1 MGQRSCHSIQS
12 ERARRPSHCFHRR
25 PTGDRVGVHHLP
37 RRLIPTPARCTRRV
51 LWRSMCR
58 RNPDRSRNDE
68 PVSEPMAEPGGRS
81 SPGQRRVSVLVR
93 QILGAT
99 TRWSPSG
106 GCDGSARVGK
116 AQAAAAGRR
125 IGPGPKE
132 LPHPKDGKNPQNSR
146 KNPPSPSEDWCRDP
160 SVLSPDLIP
169 TMVKKSK
176 KIKNRLTCF
185 ASLGTPITRHP
196 SIQRFPQLSRP
207 PRNHRHAQRCQQRPH
222 DRHHHPGDGS
232 APSSAGLAGRAGRSG
247 HAAVWKVQKISTI
260 QPLI

>member
-1 MGQRSCHSIQS
+1 MNRCRSQ
-12 ERARRPSHCFHRR
+12 
-25 PTGDRVGVHHLP
+25 
-37 RRLIPTPARCTRRV
+37 
-51 LWRSMCR
+51 WRNR
-58 RNPDRSRNDE
+58 G
-68 PVSEPMAEPGGRS
+68 AEPGGRS

-132 LPHPKDGKNPQNSR
+132 LPHPNDGKNPQNSR

-185 ASLGTPITRHP
+185 ASLGSPITRHP

-207 PRNHRHAQRCQQRPH
+207 PRNHRHACRHHPRPP
-222 DRHHHPGDGS
+222 DRHRHLGDGS
-232 APSSAGLAGRAGRSG
+232 APSSAGLAGRASQGGRGEVGMLRSG
-247 HAAVWKVQKISTI
+247 SVSWDTVVSVHPPCFHWK
-260 QPLI
+260 

>member
-1 MGQRSCHSIQS
+1 M
-12 ERARRPSHCFHRR
+12 
-25 PTGDRVGVHHLP
+25 
-37 RRLIPTPARCTRRV
+37 
-51 LWRSMCR
+51 
-58 RNPDRSRNDE
+58 
-68 PVSEPMAEPGGRS
+68 
-81 SPGQRRVSVLVR
+81 LVR

-106 GCDGSARVGK
+106 GCDGSARVGR
-116 AQAAAAGRR
+116 AQAAAASRR

-132 LPHPKDGKNPQNSR
+132 LPHPNDGKNPQNSR
-146 KNPPSPSEDWCRDP
+146 KNPPSPSEDSFMDP

-185 ASLGTPITRHP
+185 AILGSPITRHP

-222 DRHHHPGDGS
+222 DRHRHPGDRSVPPRACG
-232 APSSAGLAGRAGRSG
+232 AEWGEQGGCGRAVIRTYIIG
-247 HAAVWKVQKISTI
+247 HIGVRPLAVVSAEIAINQICQSNQI
-260 QPLI
+260 NHQINQ